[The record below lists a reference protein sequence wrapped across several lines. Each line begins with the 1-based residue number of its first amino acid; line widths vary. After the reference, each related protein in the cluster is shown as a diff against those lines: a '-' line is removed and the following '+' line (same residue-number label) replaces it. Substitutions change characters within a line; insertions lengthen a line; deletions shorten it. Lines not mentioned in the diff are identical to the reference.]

1 MKGSHKNTTGN
12 SYMTTKRKEGFY
24 RYLKPG
30 ALAQLRDSKI
40 TTKWHQKLDLETHRV
55 SSFQLALHGA
65 TPSSPSSPNQNN
77 NTPYP
82 SDAVPCFASRI
93 NYHPRC
99 LQRKKL
105 IAVRPVFHETDQ
117 V

>member
-1 MKGSHKNTTGN
+1 MKGSHNNITGN

-24 RYLKPG
+24 RYLMPG
-30 ALAQLRDSKI
+30 TLAQLRDSKI
-40 TTKWHQKLDLETHRV
+40 TAKWHQKHDLETHMI
-55 SSFQLALHGA
+55 SSFQLALHGV
-65 TPSSPSSPNQNN
+65 TLSSPNQNN

-82 SDAVPCFASRI
+82 RDAVPCFASRI

-105 IAVRPVFHETDQ
+105 IAVTPVFHETDL